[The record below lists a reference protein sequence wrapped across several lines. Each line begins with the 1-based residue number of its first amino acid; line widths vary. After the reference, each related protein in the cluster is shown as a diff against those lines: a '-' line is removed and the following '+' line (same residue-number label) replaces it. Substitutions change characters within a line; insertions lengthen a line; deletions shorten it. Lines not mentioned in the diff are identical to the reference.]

1 MILIIDNYDSFTF
14 NLMQYIGEI
23 NPDLKVVRNDQ
34 LTVAEALALQPT
46 HIVVSPGPCTPS
58 EAGISVDLIRNVPAS
73 TPLFGVCLG
82 HQAMGEAFGG
92 KVVRAPAPMHGKLS
106 VMECDGQGIFAG
118 LPKTFSATRYHSLI
132 VQKEG
137 LPAELAITATCKDEA
152 AAKLGAGDG
161 SLIMAMRHKT
171 RPIFG
176 VQFHPESI
184 LTEHGKTM
192 IRNFLA
198 MKGA

>member
-1 MILIIDNYDSFTF
+1 MILILDNYDSFTF

-34 LTVAEALALQPT
+34 LTVDEAIALKPT

-58 EAGISVDLIRNVPAS
+58 EAGISVALIRKVPPS
-73 TPLFGVCLG
+73 IPLLGVCLG

-106 VMECDGQGIFAG
+106 RMECNTLDLFAG
-118 LPKTFSATRYHSLI
+118 LPRAFNATRYHSLI
-132 VQKEG
+132 VEKST
-137 LPAELAITATCKDEA
+137 LPADLEITATCEDEA
-152 AAKLGAGDG
+152 ARAAGDAR
-161 SLIMAMRHKT
+161 LIMAMRHKH

-184 LTEHGKTM
+184 LTEHGKAM
-192 IRNFLA
+192 VGNFLA

>member
-1 MILIIDNYDSFTF
+1 MILILDNYDSFTF

-23 NPDLKVVRNDQ
+23 DPDLKVVRNDQ
-34 LTVAEALALQPT
+34 LTVDQAIALRPT

-58 EAGISVDLIRNVPAS
+58 EAGISVALIKNVPPS
-73 TPLFGVCLG
+73 IPLLGVCLG

-92 KVVRAPAPMHGKLS
+92 KVIRAPAPMHGKLS
-106 VMECDGQGIFAG
+106 VVKCDGQGLFAG
-118 LPKTFSATRYHSLI
+118 LPRAFNATRYHSLI
-132 VQKEG
+132 VEKPT
-137 LPAELAITATCKDEA
+137 LPAELEITATCEDEA
-152 AAKLGAGDG
+152 ARAGGDAE
-161 SLIMAMRHKT
+161 LIMAMRHRS

-184 LTEHGKTM
+184 LTEHGKAM
-192 IRNFLA
+192 VRNFLA

>member
-14 NLMQYIGEI
+14 NLMQYIGEL
-23 NPDLKVVRNDQ
+23 NPDLKVIRNDE
-34 LTVAEALALQPT
+34 LTVAEALALKPT

-58 EAGISVDLIRNVPAS
+58 EAGISVDLIRNVPVS
-73 TPLFGVCLG
+73 VPLLGVCLG
-82 HQAMGEAFGG
+82 HQSMGEAFGG

-106 VMECDGQGIFAG
+106 KIECNREGLFQG
-118 LPKTFSATRYHSLI
+118 LPAAFEATRYHSLI
-132 VQKEG
+132 VEKAG
-137 LPAELAITATCKDEA
+137 LPAELEITATCFDIAAEA
-152 AAKLGAGDG
+152 AGKG

-171 RPIFG
+171 RPIHG

-192 IRNFLA
+192 IKNFLA
-198 MKGA
+198 MKGNP